1 MKDFIY
7 QSILIAMPILLGYV
21 VWLLKQQATERM
33 ETERKHKEQAEK
45 NDKGVMLLLRI
56 QLIEYHDKY
65 MRKGTIPSY
74 VYENFVDM
82 YDAYH
87 ALGGNGTIDKMY
99 TEIKELKLNK
109 KGGSSDES
117 KNRNDNQ
124 DGDFDYCTY

>member
-1 MKDFIY
+1 MKEYIHEV
-7 QSILIAMPILLGYV
+7 IVIGMPIILGYI
-21 VWLLKQQATERM
+21 VWLLKQQRTDEK
-33 ETERKHKEQAEK
+33 ERKKAAER

-82 YDAYH
+82 YEAYH
-87 ALGGNGTIDKMY
+87 GLGGNGTIDKMY

-109 KGGSSDES
+109 KGGQADES
-117 KNRNDNQ
+117 KD
-124 DGDFDYCTY
+124 